1 MSLRNKIFITFS
13 FLLLIPL
20 IIVGLVVQNIFISAK
35 GQESLSKRENTITQ
49 LNYNLDLIIDDASRS
64 SLSILYNQE
73 LVSILREYEEDTPLT
88 YKKASDSIAFS
99 LFLSSMVFNKDQ
111 IYGMHVFTKSGH
123 LFSHQGI
130 STVKNHVKIQEQE
143 WYEKA
148 KEAQGKWIIFHEEN
162 PTYYKNS
169 GTSYLSYIRL
179 LRDPIDLNE
188 LGVIKIDFSPI
199 YLEQLTEQFTNENWR
214 ITDGKNEVIIGSDS
228 KDFLSSCLVN
238 RSNIINA
245 NNKQKYLC
253 VTHKSQKTNLKI
265 HSVIPERYLFKEI
278 KEFNRVL
285 FFLIILCLIFS
296 LITSYLA
303 TNFLLKPLELLKTR
317 IRNYQQNKFS
327 NHYYSSPKNE
337 ILELGIAYDGMLTE
351 IDTLITKVYQTN
363 LISLEAE
370 YKALQAQMD
379 PHFIFNT
386 LESINMQAIT
396 NEQYEIS
403 DMIAELGK
411 LIRYRLKNEEQ
422 QVPIEQ
428 EVKFSKSYVKLMK
441 NRMGDS
447 LDVLWE
453 IELNQDSVLVPKYLI
468 QPLIEN
474 SINHGFS
481 ETHQKIV
488 INVEIKRKDDK
499 LIIVVSDNGVGMK
512 EEKVREI
519 NKFINDSQE
528 GPRLHNHIESNSG
541 IALSNI
547 NRRLKLLYGVHSKVL
562 INSTIGLGTKVKI
575 ILDSR

>member
-20 IIVGLVVQNIFISAK
+20 IIVGLVVQNIFTSAK
-35 GQESLSKRENTITQ
+35 GQETLSKRENTITQ

-73 LVSILREYEEDTPLT
+73 LIGILREYEEDTPLT

-123 LFSHQGI
+123 LFSHQGVG
-130 STVKNHVKIQEQE
+130 TVKNHVKLQDQE

-148 KEAQGKWIIFHEEN
+148 KEAEGRWIIYHDEN
-162 PTYYKNS
+162 PTYYKNND
-169 GTSYLSYIRL
+169 TSYVSFFRL

-188 LGVIKIDFSPI
+188 LGVIKIDLSPTYI
-199 YLEQLTEQFTNENWR
+199 EQLTEQFTNENWM
-214 ITDGKNEVIIGSDS
+214 ITNGNNEKILGNAN
-228 KDFLSSCLVN
+228 KDFLSSCLIN
-238 RSNIINA
+238 RSNIINT

-253 VTHKSQKTNLKI
+253 VTHESKKTNLKI
-265 HSVIPERYLFKEI
+265 HSVIPEKYLFREI
-278 KEFNRVL
+278 EEFNKVL

-303 TNFLLKPLELLKTR
+303 TNFLLKPLELLKTQ

-327 NHYYSSPKNE
+327 NHYHSSTKNE
-337 ILELGIAYDGMLTE
+337 ILELGIAYDGMLKE
-351 IDTLITKVYQTN
+351 IDSLITKVYQTN

-428 EVKFSKSYVKLMK
+428 EVMFSKSYVKLMK
-441 NRMGDS
+441 NRMGDCM
-447 LDVLWE
+447 DVLWE

-474 SINHGFS
+474 SLNHGFS
-481 ETHQKIV
+481 ETNKKIV
-488 INVEIKRKDDK
+488 INVEIKKKDDK
-499 LIIVVSDNGVGMK
+499 LIIIVSDNGVGMK
-512 EEKVREI
+512 EEKLREI
-519 NKFINDSQE
+519 NTFINNTQE
-528 GPRLHNHIESNSG
+528 SPHQSNDIKSNSG

-547 NRRLKLLYGVHSKVL
+547 NRRLKLLYGVNSNVL